1 MIVGVPL
8 TSLDHFY
15 IWNQFFDILQGIL
28 FLELKGCSKSQKSTL
43 RVVDLKGLFT
53 KFWFFNFLSNIR
65 ALKKSL
71 KSIKYTYSYSSSFAW
86 LGKFQLELITAITYI
101 QQKYPCYIYTVEWF
115 ADAFLACQ
123 PLGKKKIPWKWS
135 KKPRTMDAQ
144 WSLFS
149 LESQTFGLGQTT

>member
-53 KFWFFNFLSNIR
+53 KFWFFNFLSNLR

-86 LGKFQLELITAITYI
+86 LGKFQLELITSCNHIHTA
-101 QQKYPCYIYTVEWF
+101 
-115 ADAFLACQ
+115 
-123 PLGKKKIPWKWS
+123 KIPMLYLYGRMICRCIPCMSAAREEKNPM
-135 KKPRTMDAQ
+135 KMK
-144 WSLFS
+144 
-149 LESQTFGLGQTT
+149 